1 MIMNYKLIED
11 LNVVQINLMR
21 SWHELDDLI
30 VSANNN
36 RIDIALISE
45 PPIHNG
51 RLIKKRRFKI
61 VQNVD
66 ANIDAPNKV
75 AVLLFNPS
83 LTIVKYRMIHTNVI
97 AFDQ

>member
-75 AVLLFNPS
+75 AVLLT
-83 LTIVKYRMIHTNVI
+83 LT
-97 AFDQ
+97 